1 MDFKSFDI
9 DSKFKKRI
17 IWNVLIFVAILWTA
31 IEAPYSFVKAL
42 PSKESSMWWDG
53 ILSSIFVVDV
63 VLRLMGKLSIK
74 PEEVADFPGLKGHTK
89 PYHKTIWFPLELI
102 SCIPFEI
109 ICGFF
114 GLPYYLRLIKM
125 ARLFRAVTVIGTIRT
140 LDTMALL
147 PRGIKLGGM
156 AIAALMFLHWITCG
170 WMLIYPDPTLDATSF
185 YIKANYW
192 ALTTLTTIGYG
203 DITPTTNVGR
213 IFTMFIMVT
222 GVAMYGFI
230 IGNVSRLLMLADRRK
245 EAQKEKMGELSFL
258 MKHYRVPMGLQKQVF
273 SFYHHLLSNRFM
285 DAESK
290 VLSELPPALQ
300 NELQVY
306 MKMKLIS
313 NIPIFEGCK
322 VVALKM
328 IASALQQNFYTPNSH
343 IIRSGEVGEEMFII
357 GHGEVDIF
365 INDNLV
371 TTLKEGQFF
380 GEIALLEETTRSADV
395 KAKTYCDLY
404 SLHKEEFLDIV
415 EKFPEVGERVR
426 NIYKRRR
433 SDAPRNKRPI
443 SREVTED
450 FKKAS

>member
-1 MDFKSFDI
+1 MDLTSLDI
-9 DSKFKKRI
+9 DSKFTKRI

-31 IEAPYSFVKAL
+31 VEAPYSFVMDL

-53 ILSSIFVVDV
+53 IISSIFVIDV

-74 PEEVADFPGLKGHTK
+74 QEEVSGFPGLKLETK
-89 PYHKTIWFPLELI
+89 PYHKTLWFPLEVL

-109 ICGFF
+109 ICGLF
-114 GLPYYLRLIKM
+114 GLPHYLRLIKVV
-125 ARLFRAVTVIGTIRT
+125 RLLRAGTVMKLIRT
-140 LDTMALL
+140 LDTLALL
-147 PRGIKLGGM
+147 PKGFKLGSM
-156 AIAALMFLHWITCG
+156 ALGALMFLHWITCG
-170 WMLIYPDPTLDATSF
+170 WMLIYPEPLTDAMSF

-203 DITPTTNVGR
+203 DITPTTNGGR

-230 IGNVSRLLMLADRRK
+230 IGNVSRMLMLADRRK

-273 SFYHHLLSNRFM
+273 SYYHHLLSNRFL
-285 DAESK
+285 DEESK

-343 IIRSGEVGEEMFII
+343 IIKSGDSGEEMFII
-357 GHGEVDIF
+357 GHGAVDIY

-371 TTLKEGQFF
+371 TSLKEGQFF

-395 KAKTYCDLY
+395 KAKSYCDLY
-404 SLHKEEFLDIV
+404 SLHKDEFLAIV
-415 EKFPEVGERVR
+415 EKFPDVGERVR
-426 NIYKRRR
+426 SIYQRRK
-433 SDAPRNKRPI
+433 SDSPRNKRTI
-443 SREVTED
+443 SREVTEG
-450 FKKAS
+450 FKKAG